1 MGVKG
6 RKILPKLTL
15 ELLKEERPDIEILGE
30 YINNYTK
37 LKVRCSCGNIYEA
50 APSTLRKGH
59 KCMKCSGNN
68 KITLDIVQKE
78 RPDLFIVEVVNAYNI
93 YYLCP
98 TCGTKC
104 KTSYSWLT
112 NKDVSKRTKGCI
124 KCHTSRLAKSKFS
137 TKEELQKKCPD
148 IEILGEYV
156 DSYTPIEY
164 RCRCGEIHK
173 SKPQHLTQGK
183 RCGHCKRYTGEEVI
197 KDFLNSNSISYIK
210 QYRFKDCRDKLPLP
224 FDFYL
229 PDYNMCIE
237 YDGLQHFE
245 QRKGWTDLSEVQL
258 HDSIKTNYCKSN
270 NITLLRISYRQLSEI
285 QDILTETFKS

>member
-50 APSTLRKGH
+50 APSTLRKGC
-59 KCMKCSGNN
+59 KCMKCSGHRVMS
-68 KITLDIVQKE
+68 KDEIQFI
-78 RPDLFIVEVVNAYNI
+78 RPDLEILDVIDGYNI
-93 YYLCP
+93 IYKCS
-98 TCGTKC
+98 CGNIC
-104 KTSYSWLT
+104 STSQYWLT
-112 NKDVSKRTKGCI
+112 CKDVSKRTKGCYQCYVERE
-124 KCHTSRLAKSKFS
+124 KVSKLS
-137 TKEELQKKCPD
+137 NREELQKKCPD
-148 IEILGEYV
+148 IEMLGEYV

-183 RCGHCKRYTGEEVI
+183 RCGHCKRYTGEEAI
-197 KDFLNSNSISYIK
+197 KDFLNSNSIFYVK

-270 NITLLRISYRQLSEI
+270 NITLLRISYKQLSEI
-285 QDILTETFKS
+285 SDILTETFKS